1 MSPNT
6 YARKIGFLPD
16 DAEEADG
23 CKEPHWIIGIE
34 GSDCGRKAKIVC
46 NPRPNRHV
54 PWLGL
59 AGRCS
64 FAAASHQP
72 LDIGWPTSVVG
83 RGQMFKRSAR
93 EQQKKAP
100 RNTGCLV
107 DCKVA
112 LLRAQDRI
120 LGGLGHT
127 EFHDPL
133 GLDLDCFAGRWIASL
148 ARLAIHQHQF
158 AQARQGEAVLRVL
171 VSQLHNGL
179 DDLRRLPL
187 GEVVL
192 GGDFSSDLGFSQSF
206 GHNRLLVFLWWSAG
220 SN

>member
-1 MSPNT
+1 M
-6 YARKIGFLPD
+6 
-16 DAEEADG
+16 
-23 CKEPHWIIGIE
+23 
-34 GSDCGRKAKIVC
+34 
-46 NPRPNRHV
+46 
-54 PWLGL
+54 
-59 AGRCS
+59 
-64 FAAASHQP
+64 
-72 LDIGWPTSVVG
+72 
-83 RGQMFKRSAR
+83 
-93 EQQKKAP
+93 
-100 RNTGCLV
+100 

-148 ARLAIHQHQF
+148 ACLAIHQHQF

-179 DDLRRLPL
+179 DDLGRLLL

-206 GHNRLLVFLWWSAG
+206 GHNRLLGFCGGLRVQINDHTNAIDKQKRGLFTEVDDNQPSIATTP
-220 SN
+220 